1 MIKWLNAQLERERL
15 EHTAA
20 IELMAQQWQQE
31 MRKAVEDYGR
41 MKVGRE
47 SRGDEAKRLAM
58 LWVWLDKCAGVWC
71 HIE

>member
-20 IELMAQQWQQE
+20 IELTAQQWQEE

-41 MKVGRE
+41 MKVG
-47 SRGDEAKRLAM
+47 RGDEAKRLAM